1 MYLIT
6 YPKKCKTKLSRT
18 TWRNWSIHKWWEIL
32 VLLSVV
38 DRSSSQKNQQRQKKK
53 KPAQEPFQRS
63 EHSWEGSAPLFSS
76 GTAESLGSQI
86 LQLPQDTGDYKVDE
100 PHFDLSS
107 CCLHGTEGVCSEE
120 KWWWERPLLC
130 NHLCSVETERLLHK
144 WNLKKILI
152 MGGTW

>member
-53 KPAQEPFQRS
+53 NQLKSHFRGQSTVGRVLLPSFLLAQQSLWDHRF
-63 EHSWEGSAPLFSS
+63 FSYHR
-76 GTAESLGSQI
+76 TLVITRQMN
-86 LQLPQDTGDYKVDE
+86 P
-100 PHFDLSS
+100 
-107 CCLHGTEGVCSEE
+107 
-120 KWWWERPLLC
+120 
-130 NHLCSVETERLLHK
+130 
-144 WNLKKILI
+144 ILI
-152 MGGTW
+152 FPAVAYMALKVSAVKKNGGGRGHYSATISAQWKQRGSYTNGILKRS